1 MTTPKPNLPHNKH
14 RRHQR
19 GAAML
24 ILMLIVM
31 LGLITLFTFR
41 MDRKGPELNAD
52 RQTALAL
59 AQAKEALLGRTAS
72 NSDVGTLSCPSV
84 YLTGV
89 ANTTGSD
96 CISTSPSIPKY
107 AGRYPWKTLRMGNL
121 YDGTGE
127 RLWYVMSPNFIDKGT
142 AVTPA
147 TPGTISVNG
156 IPNVAAV
163 IIAPGPTL
171 SGQSRSTGND
181 VIMSNYVES
190 YVSNTVINTAIS
202 PGNDRVITITAA
214 EMFGLITQRMARE
227 FAAEVSAYYAANGI
241 YPPTSWVP
249 TNGDW
254 ASGGHFENWADPTV
268 TYFSNVSST
277 RGSLAFPPC
286 VGTFDIQHVGTNDT
300 VKGRLNC

>member
-1 MTTPKPNLPHNKH
+1 MTTPSLNPLGNKH
-14 RRHQR
+14 HRHQR

-52 RQTALAL
+52 RKTALAL
-59 AQAKEALLGRTAS
+59 AQAKEALLGRAAS

-84 YLTGV
+84 FLNGV

-107 AGRYPWKTLRMGNL
+107 AGRYPWKTLRMGDL

-156 IPNVAAV
+156 IPNVVAV

-190 YVSNTVINTAIS
+190 YVSNTVINTAIP
-202 PGNDRVITITAA
+202 PGNDRVIIITAA
-214 EMFGLITQRMARE
+214 EMFDLVTQRMARE
-227 FAAEVSAYYAANGI
+227 FATEVSAYYAANGT
-241 YPPTSWVP
+241 YPPDNWVP
-249 TNGDW
+249 TTGNW
-254 ASGGHFENWADPTV
+254 ASGGHFENWAYSTV
-268 TYFSNVSST
+268 TKFSNVSPKQ
-277 RGSLAFPPC
+277 GSLAFLPC
-286 VGTFDIQHVGTNDT
+286 VGTFDIQHIGTNDT
-300 VKGRLNC
+300 VKGRVNC